1 MDSPLRLTVQKHET
15 AQVLNISELTLSADV
30 NLRLTA
36 FGSRSHFHYCIFE
49 NIAPRTVISIGIAP
63 SLGAIYNLNRKTPYT
78 LKILS
83 IMRNLQLTQTR
94 KYDMIPVKK
103 VQIQRRIY

>member
-15 AQVLNISELTLSADV
+15 AQVLNISELTLSADT

-63 SLGAIYNLNRKTPYT
+63 SLGAIYKLKNNEKTNLSYLWWNTRC
-78 LKILS
+78 
-83 IMRNLQLTQTR
+83 TQ
-94 KYDMIPVKK
+94 
-103 VQIQRRIY
+103 